1 MDYLFEKQPR
11 WAERL
16 AGMAALHAGI
26 FALGFAA
33 WVYWRDVMSGRN
45 VAARPVALF
54 TVPVGVYA
62 LVLARRLLASP
73 QHRPAHLVS
82 PPTLVV
88 LGIILAVGGLLPLAF
103 SVRNWTQAISGLVL
117 GVACVTLAV
126 RRWRKS
132 DGDAA

>member
-1 MDYLFEKQPR
+1 MDYLFENQPR

-16 AGMAALHAGI
+16 AGIAALMAGI

-33 WVYWRDVMSGRN
+33 WLYWRDVMSGRN
-45 VAARPVALF
+45 IAARPVALF
-54 TVPVGVYA
+54 TIPVGLYA

-82 PPTLVV
+82 PPILVV
-88 LGIILAVGGLLPLAF
+88 MGMILVVGGLLPLGF
-103 SVRNWTQAISGLVL
+103 SSRNWPEAISGLVL
-117 GVACVTLAV
+117 GIACVTLAV